1 MIQVAQ
7 NQPMMQVAQNQP
19 MTGGFLSGIGGEI
32 SVKNEM
38 VEGPTS
44 LFGGGPM
51 LAVDT
56 SRDAFERDGLL
67 EMGGMGLGRMP
78 RRNPFRSMGGGMMG
92 GSSLLDNSMN
102 NGMSTGSSNAPIKV
116 TKME

>member
-1 MIQVAQ
+1 MCGSLWRDFQSSRKSCVA
-7 NQPMMQVAQNQP
+7 
-19 MTGGFLSGIGGEI
+19 GYRR
-32 SVKNEM
+32 
-38 VEGPTS
+38 
-44 LFGGGPM
+44 
-51 LAVDT
+51 
-56 SRDAFERDGLL
+56 RDAFERDGLL